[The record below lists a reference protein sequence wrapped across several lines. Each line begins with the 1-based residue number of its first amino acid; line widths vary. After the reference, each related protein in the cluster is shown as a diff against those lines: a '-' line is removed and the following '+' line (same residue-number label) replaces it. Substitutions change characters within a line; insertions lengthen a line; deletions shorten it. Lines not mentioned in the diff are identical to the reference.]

1 MGALSYSSLLLSCR
15 VCLLGPP
22 VLTVPSPYM
31 QQQPPLMPNAMPNG
45 RNNGM
50 PGSMDG
56 LDHGLNGLGLQD
68 QTNGQGHDN
77 AFAQQLP

>member
-1 MGALSYSSLLLSCR
+1 LATYANT
-15 VCLLGPP
+15 
-22 VLTVPSPYM
+22 VLSPYM
-31 QQQPPLMPNAMPNG
+31 QQQPPLMQNAMPNG

-50 PGSMDG
+50 PGSMEG

>member
-1 MGALSYSSLLLSCR
+1 
-15 VCLLGPP
+15 
-22 VLTVPSPYM
+22 M